1 MTEAIAS
8 RIFERYVRRQAARH
22 FAGVHWR
29 AAGGAERWSRAV
41 PTLFVA
47 NHSNWW
53 DGFFAFLVSRTL
65 GLRFR
70 ILMEARHLARYR
82 FFLSVGARP
91 LRREPARAAWTD
103 LTDAAAELTAGTG
116 LWIFP
121 QGERRP
127 AGERPLRCER
137 GAAQLARAYAGPLR
151 ICPVAFRYAFV
162 GEQRPEAY
170 VLVGEEWLP
179 GPADRGRSRRG
190 LMDTIAG
197 RLERTVAGLDELVA
211 GERLDAFAPL
221 TPGRLSVNKRL
232 DRFRHAVGL
241 LRGPFEARNG

>member
-8 RIFERYVRRQAARH
+8 RIFERYIRRQAARH
-22 FAGVHWR
+22 FAGVHWC
-29 AAGGAERWSRAV
+29 AAGRPERWSQAV

-47 NHSNWW
+47 NHTNWW
-53 DGFFAFLVSRTL
+53 DGFFAFLLSRKL

-70 ILMEARHLARYR
+70 ILMEAQHLARYR
-82 FFLSVGARP
+82 FFVRIGARP
-91 LRREPARAAWTD
+91 LRRAPARAAWAD
-103 LTDAAAELTAGTG
+103 LAAAEAELGPGTA

-127 AGERPLRCER
+127 AGERTLRCER
-137 GAAQLARAYAGPLR
+137 GAAQLARAHAGPLR

-162 GEQRPEAY
+162 GEQRPEAFM
-170 VLVGEEWLP
+170 LVGEEWLP
-179 GPADRGRSRRG
+179 GPGERASSRPV
-190 LMDTIAG
+190 LMEAIAG
-197 RLERTVAGLDELVA
+197 RLEHTVAALDELVA
-211 GERLDAFAPL
+211 RERLEAFAPL
-221 TPGRLSVNKRL
+221 TAGGLSVNKRV